1 MDVVSPHHVV
11 EVQASARSFNLLPS
25 VAIAFLNG
33 MGIGSNLAYAGLV
46 LPHHTKVFNTSQSIE
61 EGSSNAIV
69 DDGHLPLLPLS
80 PSEASWFVSL
90 TPVAVSLGILLSIPA
105 SEKLGRKRMYLLS
118 NGLSFL
124 GYLAIH
130 LAPNFN
136 VLLLSRLAQCGSMGF
151 SMIITGVY
159 LNEISTVKLRG
170 PISGINMTSNV
181 VGILFYTVL
190 CIFLPIQWLSLALA
204 SHCLLVSLLSLLLP
218 FSPQWLARQGR
229 EVEARTALARLRGSH
244 YQGIQLEMDEIK
256 QCIKKQETNAK
267 ASVKEA
273 LQTRSFL
280 QPMTIFS
287 VIFIFVGSC
296 GNDTILY
303 YGPTIFSQLSLGNL
317 PPDQLAVLPWVGFTL
332 GYGLSSPVMARWLC
346 KDLVVFPFSPQDEQS
361 GSVCELQLCNVGFSL
376 LPQRPPRS
384 LNRQQIF
391 RPSSDWSSL
400 HITHRL
406 RGLWP
411 GSGGGAL
418 HHDRRG
424 VPSSVSHTGI
434 LPRPSSQNNNGVFD
448 RQDDSVDLDR
458 AWPPLPLSLPRSGL
472 CPGGSLRLLLPS
484 RDKRQNP
491 HRVVLLV

>member
-1 MDVVSPHHVV
+1 MVVVDPHEVV
-11 EVQASARSFNLLPS
+11 EVQTTARSLNLLPA

-46 LPHHTKVFNTSQSIE
+46 LPHHTSVFEISQNTF
-61 EGSSNAIV
+61 GSNATV
-69 DDGHLPLLPLS
+69 MESESSLLPLS

-105 SEKLGRKRMYLLS
+105 SEYLGRKRMYLLS
-118 NGLSFL
+118 NSLSCL

-204 SHCLLVSLLSLLLP
+204 SHCLLVALLSLLLP

-229 EVEARTALARLRGSH
+229 EVEARTSLARLRGAT

-256 QCIKKQETNAK
+256 QCIKKQETTAK
-267 ASVKEA
+267 ASLKNA

-280 QPMTIFS
+280 QPMATLS
-287 VIFIFVGSC
+287 VIFICVGSC

-303 YGPTIFSQLSLGNL
+303 YGPTIFSQLSLDSL
-317 PPDQLAVLPWVGFTL
+317 PSDQLAALPWVGFTL
-332 GYGLSSPVMARWLC
+332 GYGLSSPLMARW
-346 KDLVVFPFSPQDEQS
+346 
-361 GSVCELQLCNVGFSL
+361 
-376 LPQRPPRS
+376 
-384 LNRQQIF
+384 
-391 RPSSDWSSL
+391 PSS
-400 HITHRL
+400 H
-406 RGLWP
+406 
-411 GSGGGAL
+411 
-418 HHDRRG
+418 
-424 VPSSVSHTGI
+424 
-434 LPRPSSQNNNGVFD
+434 
-448 RQDDSVDLDR
+448 
-458 AWPPLPLSLPRSGL
+458 
-472 CPGGSLRLLLPS
+472 
-484 RDKRQNP
+484 
-491 HRVVLLV
+491 